1 MRISSITAIFLLL
14 FCNLACDGVTHLKG
28 KVLDKNGKPVE
39 GAFVEMKTVSGGR
52 KDVTKS
58 AVDGTFSVG
67 FTHAPFNIDLTLTV
81 SKGGYKTFDTRFK
94 SSDARERTMNITL
107 ESAQ

>member
-1 MRISSITAIFLLL
+1 MRVSSIIAIFLLL
-14 FCNLACDGVTHLKG
+14 FCVLACDGFTHLKG

-52 KDVTKS
+52 KDETKTE
-58 AVDGTFSVG
+58 ADGSFSVG
-67 FTHAPFNIDLTLTV
+67 FTHAPFNVDLILSV
-81 SKGGYKTFDTRFK
+81 SKGGYKTYETRFK
-94 SSDARERTMNITL
+94 SSEAREHPMNITL